1 MKNPIR
7 VYGEELGMVIVR
19 AVYGFFVGLGLS
31 IAAMSGKLVEWL
43 LSMGVPPK
51 YVPFME
57 WIPLALLYVPSIA
70 IAKMLGV
77 RKLFNLVLR
86 GASVYVA
93 IAVLVHVLTASP

>member
-1 MKNPIR
+1 MKNPVR

-19 AVYGFFVGLGLS
+19 AVYGFLVGLGLS
-31 IAAMSGKLVEWL
+31 IAAVTGRLAEWVL
-43 LSMGVPPK
+43 AMGVPAK

-57 WIPLALLYVPSIA
+57 WIPLAILYLPSIA
-70 IAKMLGV
+70 LAKMLGV

-93 IAVLVHVLTASP
+93 VAVLVHVLTASP